1 MSKYKVFGDKL
12 VDYYIDVEAN
22 SADEAW
28 DIASAA
34 GTHEWFEIERDTAI
48 EVHFV
53 DELHEDTSDLLE
65 DGYPVIENDILVTDK
80 SDNQELGCV
89 QRAQSSRYGVFTNS
103 RKFGKIYIDHRK
115 DHINGNKA

>member
-34 GTHEWFEIERDTAI
+34 GTHEWFQIEKDTTI

-53 DELHEDTSDLLE
+53 EELHEDTSDLLE
-65 DGYPVIENDILVTDK
+65 DGYPVMDNEILITGK
-80 SDNQELGCV
+80 SDI
-89 QRAQSSRYGVFTNS
+89 S
-103 RKFGKIYIDHRK
+103 D
-115 DHINGNKA
+115 

>member
-1 MSKYKVFGDKL
+1 MKYKVFGDKL

-34 GTHEWFEIERDTAI
+34 GTHEWFQIEKDNVI
-48 EVHFV
+48 DVHFV
-53 DELHEDTSDLLE
+53 EELHEDTLDLLE

-80 SDNQELGCV
+80 SDN
-89 QRAQSSRYGVFTNS
+89 
-103 RKFGKIYIDHRK
+103 
-115 DHINGNKA
+115 

>member
-1 MSKYKVFGDKL
+1 MKYKVFGDKL
-12 VDYYIDVEAN
+12 MEYYIDVEAN

-28 DIASAA
+28 DNASAA
-34 GTHEWFEIERDTAI
+34 GTHEWSQIERDNVI

-53 DELHEDTSDLLE
+53 EQLEEDTLDLLE

-89 QRAQSSRYGVFTNS
+89 QRAQSSAYGGIY
-103 RKFGKIYIDHRK
+103 KFP
-115 DHINGNKA
+115 